1 MSRTWNRGVGVLAIA
16 VASGT
21 GVAGV
26 DAASAA
32 VDRNQ
37 AAQPEVADVQPA
49 AVVSPPAI
57 TGLGSVKSLRVETA
71 RLRKHVARHKVRE
84 QTPRELGRAM
94 AASRGWGAAQFACL
108 DSLWTNESD
117 WSIHAQ
123 NRSGAYG
130 IPQALP
136 GPKLATAGSNWRNSP
151 RTQITWGLDY
161 IAHRHGTPC
170 SAWAYWRSH
179 HWY

>member
-1 MSRTWNRGVGVLAIA
+1 MNRTWNRGVSVLAIA
-16 VASGT
+16 AATGT
-21 GVAGV
+21 GVVGIN
-26 DAASAA
+26 AASAS

-37 AAQPEVADVQPA
+37 VARPIA
-49 AVVSPPAI
+49 AVVPPAI
-57 TGLGSVKSLRVETA
+57 VGVGDVKSLRVETA
-71 RLRKHVARHKVRE
+71 RLRKHVAKAKVRE
-84 QTPRELGRAM
+84 QTPRELGRTL

-117 WSIHAQ
+117 WTTHAQ

-136 GPKLATAGSNWRNSP
+136 GRKMASTGSNWQTSA
-151 RTQITWGLDY
+151 RTQIRWGLDY
-161 IAHRHGTPC
+161 IAQRHGSPC
-170 SAWAYWRSH
+170 SAWGYWRSH